1 MDNQLRNLLLNNY
14 EKTLPSKRDTEDFIS
29 NFHQYRAKKKA
40 QEKTHY
46 GLAFACVLILTMIG
60 SIVAKQTKNNL
71 DIQTAS
77 GTEKCNTQV
86 MEK

>member
-1 MDNQLRNLLLNNY
+1 MDNQLRNILLSNY
-14 EKTLPSKRDTEDFIS
+14 EKRLPSKRDTEDFIS